1 MIKIRLHI
9 FIALLILFACP
20 ASSFADEPISQPL
33 HNALEKAQSLMAM
46 GEYMQASN
54 LLEEFR
60 KNNDDQHYL
69 LDFILGAAYLEQA
82 KPSLARDRFAA
93 CIQKKPDYLP
103 ALQNLARCWFDLG
116 DMPQA
121 ADYYKKAYALSNPQ
135 EPDLLYYAAVC
146 LASGGDYPAALEA
159 FRRLMAEH
167 KSQARLEWKEAMA
180 QTLIQADKK
189 RESLP
194 VLEEI
199 IREATD
205 DRKRR
210 WQEVLLYQYAELG
223 MDTKAVA
230 YVHALLDEYPDEPL
244 WWKTLW
250 RLHLNQGRY
259 KEALAG
265 LVVYNYFQPL
275 SPKEIELAGD
285 LYSASGVPGKAVNFY
300 EQSLENKQDPDVILK
315 IADAFHRIGKL
326 QEALDWLDKALEQN
340 QKSTILLSRAYILY
354 DMKDYSNAAT
364 AFKTAA
370 PQAKKPGQAWL
381 MAGFAAYYANSLG
394 NAKEFLK
401 NAEKYQYSKKTAST
415 LLSLIMQ
422 QEDS

>member
-1 MIKIRLHI
+1 MIKIRLVI

-20 ASSFADEPISQPL
+20 TYSLADEPISRPL

-46 GEYMQASN
+46 GEYGKASN

-60 KNNDDQHYL
+60 KKNDDQHYL
-69 LDFILGAAYLEQA
+69 LDFIQGAAYLEQA
-82 KPSLARDRFAA
+82 KPSLAKARFAA
-93 CIQKKPDYLP
+93 CIRQKPDYLP
-103 ALQNLARCWFDLG
+103 AWQNLARCWFDLG

-121 ADYYKKAYALSNPQ
+121 ADNYMKAYALSNPK
-135 EPDLLYYAAVC
+135 EPDLLYYAAAC

-167 KSQARLEWKEAMA
+167 KSQARLEWKEALV
-180 QTLIQADKK
+180 QTLIQADKQG
-189 RESLP
+189 ESLP

-199 IREATD
+199 IREATG

-223 MDTKAVA
+223 MDKKAVA
-230 YVHALLDEYPDEPL
+230 YVHALLDEYPEEPL

-265 LVVYNYFQPL
+265 LVVYSFFQPL
-275 SPKEIELAGD
+275 TPKEIELAGD
-285 LYSASGVPGKAVNFY
+285 LYSASGVPGKAAGFY
-300 EQSLENKQDPDVILK
+300 GQALKNKQDPDVILK
-315 IADAFHRIGKL
+315 IAGAFHRIGKL
-326 QEALDWLDKALEQN
+326 QEALDWLDKALEQD

-354 DMKDYSNAAT
+354 DMKNYSKAAT

-381 MAGFAAYYANSLG
+381 MAGFAAYNANNLG
-394 NAKEFLK
+394 NAKDFLK

-415 LLSLIMQ
+415 LLSHIMQ

>member
-1 MIKIRLHI
+1 MKKALC
-9 FIALLILFACP
+9 IAAIAFFVLCTGSP
-20 ASSFADEPISQPL
+20 SSFAEEQISRPL

-46 GEYMQASN
+46 GEYRQASN

-60 KNNDDQHYL
+60 KNNDDRHYL

-82 KPSLARDRFAA
+82 QPSLAKDQFAA

-121 ADYYKKAYALSNPQ
+121 ADNYKKAYALSNPK
-135 EPDLLYYAAVC
+135 EPDLLYYAAAC

-159 FRRLMAEH
+159 FRRLMTEH
-167 KSQARLEWKEAMA
+167 TSQARLEWKEALV
-180 QTLIQADKK
+180 QTLIQADEK

-199 IREATD
+199 IREATG

-223 MDTKAVA
+223 MDKKAVA
-230 YVHALLDEYPDEPL
+230 YVHALLDEYPNEPL

-265 LVVYNYFQPL
+265 LIVYSYFQPL
-275 SPKEIELAGD
+275 TPKEIELAGD
-285 LYSASGVPGKAVNFY
+285 LYSASGVPGKAADFY
-300 EQSLENKQDPDVILK
+300 EQSLKSKQNPDVILK
-315 IADAFHRIGKL
+315 IADAFHRTGKL
-326 QEALDWLDKALEQN
+326 REALDWLDKALEQDQEN
-340 QKSTILLSRAYILY
+340 TILLSRAYILY

-364 AFKTAA
+364 AFKTAV
-370 PQAKKPGQAWL
+370 PLAKKPGQAWL
-381 MAGFAAYYANSLG
+381 MAGFAAYNANNLG

-415 LLSLIMQ
+415 LLSHIMQ